1 MPIVV
6 LLVGW
11 WISSSIDD
19 LGKSVDK
26 LRVEVRELNNKDGE
40 L

>member
-11 WISSSIDD
+11 WISSSIGG
-19 LGKSVDK
+19 LAKSVDT
-26 LRVEVRELNNKDGE
+26 LCVEVRELNNKDGE
-40 L
+40 

>member
-11 WISSSIDD
+11 WISSSIND
-19 LGKSVDK
+19 LGKSVDR
-26 LRVEVRELNNKDGE
+26 LCVEVRELDNKDGE
-40 L
+40 